1 VFWSLDK
8 TVLKSEAEGIVGR
21 LGATPMS
28 KCSGIR
34 CQLLRNRNNI
44 KENRKVKVMMPIPV

>member
-1 VFWSLDK
+1 
-8 TVLKSEAEGIVGR
+8 VLKSEAEGIVGR